1 MNSVSQ
7 HIALQVLVCTIGDEG
22 IARVAS
28 SHLPA
33 VAGVEYVVCWQA
45 PTKSAPV
52 PRSLAGRGDV
62 RVLRHSSSGVSRN
75 RNFAIGAATAPLALF
90 GDDDVDYSAQG
101 LACLIETAR
110 SLPDA
115 DIICCRHTRRGLF
128 PKPYPESAV
137 TVAHAPRG
145 YYTTSFEIAFRP
157 ERVRRAGLRFNE
169 HFGIGAP
176 FFICGEEV
184 LFVYDARRAS
194 VGVYVVPVTVCVHD
208 HLTTGA
214 RDLNTPDFI
223 KTNGAVQARLHPA
236 TFLPRLM
243 VHAWRSSRSG
253 GVGWRGYMN
262 HALRGVFYACR
273 HRVFCRKD

>member
-115 DIICCRHTRRGLF
+115 DIICCRHTRCGLF

-145 YYTTSFEIAFRP
+145 YYTTSFEIALTAPLVFIKSGVFKSRAP
-157 ERVRRAGLRFNE
+157 VVRWSWTQTVTGTTYT
-169 HFGIGAP
+169 P
-176 FFICGEEV
+176 T
-184 LFVYDARRAS
+184 DARRAS
-194 VGVYVVPVTVCVHD
+194 
-208 HLTTGA
+208 
-214 RDLNTPDFI
+214 
-223 KTNGAVQARLHPA
+223 
-236 TFLPRLM
+236 
-243 VHAWRSSRSG
+243 
-253 GVGWRGYMN
+253 
-262 HALRGVFYACR
+262 
-273 HRVFCRKD
+273 